1 MNEEKKAGF
10 QNKSLERALQIMNA
24 FQADRR
30 ELTVW
35 QLSKILG
42 LPRATI
48 LRLCTTLLQYDYLR
62 KDPISKQYSLG
73 IRFFDLGSIVYDSFS
88 LRSTASPHLSQLQ
101 MKVGNTLYLGI
112 LDNDWLLYIDKRD
125 DPNNPVNFTSRI
137 GTRRPPHWG
146 MLGLVIMAHLPDSEV
161 DRLLQKHPL
170 TRLTK
175 KTITTKEE
183 YKKRLHSVE
192 KQEYVFE
199 TGEVF
204 NGISGV
210 AAPIRDFSGNVIA
223 AVGVGF
229 ISSSVDGKGLRK
241 IIKEVVETARTVSQD
256 MGCAKTE

>member
-1 MNEEKKAGF
+1 MDEEKKPGF

-24 FQADRR
+24 FHADRR

-35 QLSKILG
+35 QLSKILD

-88 LRSTASPHLSQLQ
+88 LRSTSSSHLSQLQ

-125 DPNNPVNFTSRI
+125 DPSNPVNFTSRI

-146 MLGLVIMAHLPDSEV
+146 MLGLILMAHLPDSEV

-170 TRLTK
+170 MRLTK
-175 KTITTKEE
+175 RTITTKDE
-183 YKKRLHSVE
+183 YKKRLRNVQ
-192 KQEYVFE
+192 KQEYIFE
-199 TGEVF
+199 KGEAF

-229 ISSSVDGKGLRK
+229 ISSSVHEKGLKK
-241 IIKEVVETARTVSQD
+241 IIKEVVETARAISRD
-256 MGCAKTE
+256 MGYGEK